1 MGQTSAAILKVK
13 ARKIGELTEATAT
26 VKSNGQLLP
35 TSDDIIKS
43 RGKATAEVTFGTV
56 IPTGGS
62 RVKITRLV
70 ITQEFCTVT
79 MQHGDGMIKVS
90 GTFDQSAT
98 KTNVAQGA
106 TDNNVTF
113 SGGVEVVDE

>member
-13 ARKIGELTEATAT
+13 ARKVGELTEATAT

-43 RGKATAEVTFGTV
+43 RGKPTAEVTFGTV
-56 IPTGGS
+56 IPVAGMQVNIPT
-62 RVKITRLV
+62 LV
-70 ITQEFCTVT
+70 ITQEYCSVT
-79 MQHGDGMIKVS
+79 MQYGGGLIEVT
-90 GTFDQSAT
+90 GTFDQGAI

-106 TDNNVTF
+106 TDGNFTF
-113 SGGVEVVDE
+113 SGAVRVIQ